1 MSGIINIYGTAITVL
16 NQRENRN
23 NIRLSSLLVLQFEQ
37 LAFTWMERQKLG
49 GSYSSHRAQS
59 EKHVVVCSTT
69 LHADTIMDFLNEFYA
84 HPLLQDFYVVLLSP
98 MELDTTMR
106 MILQV
111 PIWAQRVIYIQ
122 VKFLVFLVATSLK
135 SFILFSQ
142 GSCLK
147 DGDLIR
153 ARMSEAEACFILAAR
168 NYADKTAA
176 DEHTILRS
184 WAVKDFAP
192 NIPQYVQIFRPEN
205 KLHVKFAEHVVCED
219 EFKYALLA
227 NNCTC
232 PGASTL
238 VTLLLH
244 TSRGQEGQISNEV
257 SSAAAV
263 TKGQTKFLIKLSSF
277 ALSLFPCL
285 HLLIKCDLR
294 ISISCKQRMDSR
306 L

>member
-1 MSGIINIYGTAITVL
+1 MA
-16 NQRENRN
+16 
-23 NIRLSSLLVLQFEQ
+23 
-37 LAFTWMERQKLG
+37 
-49 GSYSSHRAQS
+49 
-59 EKHVVVCSTT
+59 
-69 LHADTIMDFLNEFYA
+69 
-84 HPLLQDFYVVLLSP
+84 
-98 MELDTTMR
+98 
-106 MILQV
+106 
-111 PIWAQRVIYIQ
+111 
-122 VKFLVFLVATSLK
+122 
-135 SFILFSQ
+135 
-142 GSCLK
+142 
-147 DGDLIR
+147 
-153 ARMSEAEACFILAAR
+153 EAEACFILAAR

-257 SSAAAV
+257 SRF
-263 TKGQTKFLIKLSSF
+263 KGQCESFLIKLYF
-277 ALSLFPCL
+277 SLF
-285 HLLIKCDLR
+285 
-294 ISISCKQRMDSR
+294 ISSLPR
-306 L
+306 LSFDD

>member
-1 MSGIINIYGTAITVL
+1 
-16 NQRENRN
+16 
-23 NIRLSSLLVLQFEQ
+23 
-37 LAFTWMERQKLG
+37 
-49 GSYSSHRAQS
+49 
-59 EKHVVVCSTT
+59 
-69 LHADTIMDFLNEFYA
+69 
-84 HPLLQDFYVVLLSP
+84 

-122 VKFLVFLVATSLK
+122 VSALNNATEMADLK
-135 SFILFSQ
+135 LPPSDFSSSSSFSSSQ

-153 ARMSEAEACFILAAR
+153 ARMAEAEACFILAAR

-257 SSAAAV
+257 SSAD
-263 TKGQTKFLIKLSSF
+263 SF
-277 ALSLFPCL
+277 N
-285 HLLIKCDLR
+285 
-294 ISISCKQRMDSR
+294 
-306 L
+306 

>member
-1 MSGIINIYGTAITVL
+1 M
-16 NQRENRN
+16 
-23 NIRLSSLLVLQFEQ
+23 
-37 LAFTWMERQKLG
+37 
-49 GSYSSHRAQS
+49 
-59 EKHVVVCSTT
+59 
-69 LHADTIMDFLNEFYA
+69 
-84 HPLLQDFYVVLLSP
+84 
-98 MELDTTMR
+98 
-106 MILQV
+106 
-111 PIWAQRVIYIQ
+111 
-122 VKFLVFLVATSLK
+122 
-135 SFILFSQ
+135 
-142 GSCLK
+142 K

-153 ARMSEAEACFILAAR
+153 ARMAEAEACFILAAR

-205 KLHVKFAEHVVCED
+205 KIHVKFAEHVVCED

-257 SSAAAV
+257 SNE
-263 TKGQTKFLIKLSSF
+263 FYL
-277 ALSLFPCL
+277 
-285 HLLIKCDLR
+285 
-294 ISISCKQRMDSR
+294 
-306 L
+306 

>member
-1 MSGIINIYGTAITVL
+1 M
-16 NQRENRN
+16 
-23 NIRLSSLLVLQFEQ
+23 QFEQ

-122 VKFLVFLVATSLK
+122 VGYPHSLVLCFLDGPADVMSPVLLVPRFL
-135 SFILFSQ
+135 Q

-147 DGDLIR
+147 DGDLAR
-153 ARMSEAEACFILAAR
+153 ARMNEAEACFILAAR

-192 NIPQYVQIFRPEN
+192 NVPQYVQIFR
-205 KLHVKFAEHVVCED
+205 
-219 EFKYALLA
+219 
-227 NNCTC
+227 
-232 PGASTL
+232 
-238 VTLLLH
+238 
-244 TSRGQEGQISNEV
+244 
-257 SSAAAV
+257 
-263 TKGQTKFLIKLSSF
+263 
-277 ALSLFPCL
+277 
-285 HLLIKCDLR
+285 
-294 ISISCKQRMDSR
+294 
-306 L
+306 

>member
-1 MSGIINIYGTAITVL
+1 MGAASDLHSGLLLLLEEVKVFPPSQL
-16 NQRENRN
+16 NRN
-23 NIRLSSLLVLQFEQ
+23 
-37 LAFTWMERQKLG
+37 
-49 GSYSSHRAQS
+49 
-59 EKHVVVCSTT
+59 
-69 LHADTIMDFLNEFYA
+69 LNLNCFPFVE
-84 HPLLQDFYVVLLSP
+84 
-98 MELDTTMR
+98 
-106 MILQV
+106 
-111 PIWAQRVIYIQ
+111 
-122 VKFLVFLVATSLK
+122 
-135 SFILFSQ
+135 Q

-153 ARMSEAEACFILAAR
+153 ARMSEAEACFVLAAR

-192 NIPQYVQIFRPEN
+192 NVPQYVQIFRPEN

-257 SSAAAV
+257 CQRTA
-263 TKGQTKFLIKLSSF
+263 TLSF
-277 ALSLFPCL
+277 
-285 HLLIKCDLR
+285 R
-294 ISISCKQRMDSR
+294 DSE
-306 L
+306 

>member
-1 MSGIINIYGTAITVL
+1 MIY
-16 NQRENRN
+16 
-23 NIRLSSLLVLQFEQ
+23 F
-37 LAFTWMERQKLG
+37 FF
-49 GSYSSHRAQS
+49 
-59 EKHVVVCSTT
+59 C
-69 LHADTIMDFLNEFYA
+69 
-84 HPLLQDFYVVLLSP
+84 
-98 MELDTTMR
+98 
-106 MILQV
+106 
-111 PIWAQRVIYIQ
+111 
-122 VKFLVFLVATSLK
+122 
-135 SFILFSQ
+135 Q

-257 SSAAAV
+257 SCV
-263 TKGQTKFLIKLSSF
+263 VCWLN
-277 ALSLFPCL
+277 
-285 HLLIKCDLR
+285 
-294 ISISCKQRMDSR
+294 
-306 L
+306 

>member
-1 MSGIINIYGTAITVL
+1 
-16 NQRENRN
+16 
-23 NIRLSSLLVLQFEQ
+23 
-37 LAFTWMERQKLG
+37 
-49 GSYSSHRAQS
+49 
-59 EKHVVVCSTT
+59 
-69 LHADTIMDFLNEFYA
+69 
-84 HPLLQDFYVVLLSP
+84 
-98 MELDTTMR
+98 
-106 MILQV
+106 
-111 PIWAQRVIYIQ
+111 
-122 VKFLVFLVATSLK
+122 
-135 SFILFSQ
+135 
-142 GSCLK
+142 
-147 DGDLIR
+147 
-153 ARMSEAEACFILAAR
+153 MSEAEACFILAAR

-257 SSAAAV
+257 SRNRR
-263 TKGQTKFLIKLSSF
+263 
-277 ALSLFPCL
+277 
-285 HLLIKCDLR
+285 LLA
-294 ISISCKQRMDSR
+294 
-306 L
+306 

>member
-1 MSGIINIYGTAITVL
+1 M
-16 NQRENRN
+16 
-23 NIRLSSLLVLQFEQ
+23 
-37 LAFTWMERQKLG
+37 
-49 GSYSSHRAQS
+49 
-59 EKHVVVCSTT
+59 
-69 LHADTIMDFLNEFYA
+69 
-84 HPLLQDFYVVLLSP
+84 LLSP

-122 VKFLVFLVATSLK
+122 
-135 SFILFSQ
+135 

-147 DGDLIR
+147 DGDLCR

-168 NYADKTAA
+168 NYSDKTAA
-176 DEHTILRS
+176 VQELVLTCCPLPFFSSFFFLNFVFEFQDEHTILRS

-192 NIPQYVQIFRPEN
+192 DVAQYVQIFRPEN

-219 EFKYALLA
+219 ELKYALLA

-244 TSRGQEGQISNEV
+244 TSRGQ
-257 SSAAAV
+257 
-263 TKGQTKFLIKLSSF
+263 
-277 ALSLFPCL
+277 
-285 HLLIKCDLR
+285 
-294 ISISCKQRMDSR
+294 
-306 L
+306 